1 MGTRIVYRGSRMQ
14 RGSGLG
20 QLLVNA
26 AKTVIPII
34 ARGGKTIAK
43 TAGKAASR
51 SLMKNAASKALTL
64 AKDKNPLKAIGG
76 TAATAAIGE
85 LANMIN
91 KKRKAPS
98 KPAIKQPP
106 KKKPIKQLAIEA
118 PPAKFQSINQ
128 RQKMVKKKGRRRSK
142 PFKTI
147 FDN

>member
-20 QLLVNA
+20 QLLLNA

-34 ARGGKTIAK
+34 TKAGKSVAK
-43 TAGKAASR
+43 TAAKAAST
-51 SLMKNAASKALTL
+51 SVMKRAASKAMTL
-64 AKDKNPLKAIGG
+64 AKDKNTLKAIGG

-85 LANMIN
+85 LANLVN
-91 KKRKAPS
+91 KKRKAPP

-106 KKKPIKQLAIEA
+106 RKKPIKQLAIEA